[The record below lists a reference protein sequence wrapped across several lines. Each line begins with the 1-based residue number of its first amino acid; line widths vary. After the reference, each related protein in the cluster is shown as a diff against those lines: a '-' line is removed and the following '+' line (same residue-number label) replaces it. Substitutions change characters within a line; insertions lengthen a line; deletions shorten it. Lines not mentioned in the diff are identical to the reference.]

1 MTKPLSVDLRSR
13 VVAAVE
19 GGLSRRQAAAR
30 FGVSISSAIRWTSR
44 VRTTGDIRP
53 LRVGG
58 DKRSARIEGFAP
70 VILGAVDAKPDI
82 TLAELRELLAEHG
95 ASFALSTI
103 WRFFARHKITLEKVS
118 ACCRAGASR
127 RPCAASFMVRRP
139 VGPRSRASDLHRR
152 DGRLHQD
159 GAAARA
165 GSAGTSPAGPPFLT
179 DTGKRPP
186 LWARCASA
194 A

>member
-1 MTKPLSVDLRSR
+1 MTTALSVDLRKR
-13 VVAAVE
+13 VVAAVD

-44 VRTTGDIRP
+44 VRETSDIRP

-70 VILGAVDAKPDI
+70 VILRAVDAKPDI

-103 WRFFARHKITLEKVS
+103 WRFFARHKITLKKS
-118 ACCRAGASR
+118 Q
-127 RPCAASFMVRRP
+127 PMQ
-139 VGPRSRASDLHRR
+139 RSRTVPTFLRGVVRGSTASWTSTP
-152 DGRLHQD
+152 
-159 GAAARA
+159 
-165 GSAGTSPAGPPFLT
+165 SA
-179 DTGKRPP
+179 
-186 LWARCASA
+186 
-194 A
+194 